1 MGAVSG
7 TASVTAGGASEEP
20 GGDAVVPSGT
30 AGCADMAPTT
40 DDSRTF
46 ATARNHS
53 GRRQPHGLH
62 LMGECDH
69 VPLCV
74 DVVLVGRYT
83 TSDDRW

>member
-40 DDSRTF
+40 DKEPTDSRLPDF
-46 ATARNHS
+46 RDRPKSFRPATAAWTS
-53 GRRQPHGLH
+53 SDGRVRPRPS
-62 LMGECDH
+62 M
-69 VPLCV
+69 
-74 DVVLVGRYT
+74 R
-83 TSDDRW
+83 

>member
-40 DDSRTF
+40 DKEPTDSRLT
-46 ATARNHS
+46 
-53 GRRQPHGLH
+53 PGLSRPPEIIPAGDSR
-62 LMGECDH
+62 MDFI
-69 VPLCV
+69 
-74 DVVLVGRYT
+74 
-83 TSDDRW
+83 